1 MTITR
6 LNHAVLYVRDAD
18 AAARWYGEAL
28 GFSVVTSFPGA
39 AFLRA
44 GASGNHHDLG
54 LFSIGAAAPGPER
67 GRVGLYHLAWE
78 VATIEE
84 LAALADR
91 LAELGAL
98 TGASDHGASKS
109 LYARDLDGNE
119 FEVMWAVPR
128 EAWTP
133 EIESG
138 APTRPLDL
146 GAELARWGG
155 SQNAGSSHQG

>member
-1 MTITR
+1 MTTISR
-6 LNHAVLYVRDAD
+6 LNHAVLYVRDAA
-18 AAARWYGEAL
+18 AAARWYGEHL
-28 GFSVVTSFPGA
+28 GFDVVTELPGA

-44 GASGNHHDLG
+44 SGLDNHHDLG
-54 LFSIGAAAPGPER
+54 LFSVGAGAAGPER

-78 VATIEE
+78 VPTIE
-84 LAALADR
+84 D
-91 LAELGAL
+91 LAELATTLSAAGAL
-98 TGASDHGASKS
+98 AGASDHGASKS

-138 APTRPLDL
+138 APVLPLDL
-146 GAELARWGG
+146 DAELAKW
-155 SQNAGSSHQG
+155 ATTV